1 MKLRNGDEI
10 VVLAGK
16 DKGRKG
22 KIEKILPKQGKVLI
36 PGINVSKKH
45 TKPRGEKQPG
55 GIIEQIMPLPVSNV
69 SLLCPSCGKP
79 TRVGYQV
86 NKDGSKTRICR
97 KCKALIK

>member
-1 MKLRNGDEI
+1 MKLRQGDEV

-22 KIEKILPKQGKVLI
+22 KIEKVLPKIGKVLI

-55 GIIEQIMPLPVSNV
+55 GIIEQILPLSISNV
-69 SLLCPSCGKP
+69 ALMCPSCGKP

-86 NKDGSKTRICR
+86 EKNGTKVRICR
-97 KCKALIK
+97 KCQALIK